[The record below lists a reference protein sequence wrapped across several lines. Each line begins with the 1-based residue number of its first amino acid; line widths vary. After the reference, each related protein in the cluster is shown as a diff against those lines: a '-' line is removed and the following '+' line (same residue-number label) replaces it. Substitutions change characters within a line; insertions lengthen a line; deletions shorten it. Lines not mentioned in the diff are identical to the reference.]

1 MRVYWTDEAR
11 GRLQEIETYIA
22 QDSPINA
29 RKVARRLVQRTRDL
43 ADLPQLGRRV
53 PEYPDVELREL
64 LVRPFRL
71 IYRVSAEQIDIMT
84 VMHYRQ
90 LLPRDWRDL
99 AKLI

>member
-1 MRVYWTDEAR
+1 MRVYWTHEAR

-22 QDSPINA
+22 QDSPQNA

-43 ADLPQLGRRV
+43 ADLPRLGRRV
-53 PEYPDVELREL
+53 PEYPDTQLREL

-71 IYRVSAEQIDIMT
+71 MYRVGDVQIDIMT

-99 AKLI
+99 AKLT